1 MIVTL
6 LMGFLA
12 DLVFDSASRMRRSYR
27 ADLDRYVAESGLR
40 SDSPRQTTAR

>member
-12 DLVFDSASRMRRSYR
+12 DLVFNSASSMRRGYR
-27 ADLDRYVAESGLR
+27 ADMDRYVSRRGLR
-40 SDSPRQTTAR
+40 SDSPRPTAR

>member
-12 DLVFDSASRMRRSYR
+12 DLVFDSAASMRRSYR
-27 ADLDRYVAESGLR
+27 ADVDRYFARRGVR
-40 SDSPRQTTAR
+40 SDPPGPTPAR